1 MKKII
6 ITLSLI
12 FGNIFVF
19 GNDNHSI
26 VEKGDYYNNNSQYAR
41 FWSEVT
47 LTCKKMDSKKS
58 SMIKTKYYG
67 TDDPD
72 YFGSRSLDE
81 SQGITYLLYFKECII
96 YQAPD
101 EYYSEGEEE
110 KLYNVGVR
118 IYSEWENKIK
128 EKNINLE
135 KINNKDIVIKTN
147 DGADIFIFF
156 GEKSEISFKKY
167 GELFTVF
174 GTPDKDIHFY
184 KDADNKMTL
193 YSPYE

>member
-1 MKKII
+1 M
-6 ITLSLI
+6 
-12 FGNIFVF
+12 
-19 GNDNHSI
+19 
-26 VEKGDYYNNNSQYAR
+26 
-41 FWSEVT
+41 
-47 LTCKKMDSKKS
+47 
-58 SMIKTKYYG
+58 
-67 TDDPD
+67 
-72 YFGSRSLDE
+72 
-81 SQGITYLLYFKECII
+81 
-96 YQAPD
+96 
-101 EYYSEGEEE
+101 YYSEGEEE

-128 EKNINLE
+128 EKNINWE